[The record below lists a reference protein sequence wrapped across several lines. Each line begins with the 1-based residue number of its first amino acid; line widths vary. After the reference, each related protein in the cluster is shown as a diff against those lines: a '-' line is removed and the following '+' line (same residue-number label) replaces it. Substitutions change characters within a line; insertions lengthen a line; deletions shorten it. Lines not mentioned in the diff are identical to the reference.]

1 MSNNLIAYFSASEVT
16 ARLAKTL
23 AKAVFLKSSQ
33 HKPDPI
39 FYGNSNAV
47 QGIIA
52 LSESR
57 AEIKP
62 KADMRETLNKSSEHK
77 GKSEPPIYQE
87 LTSC

>member
-16 ARLAKTL
+16 ARLAKTR

-39 FYGNSNAV
+39 FYGDSNAV

-52 LSESR
+52 LSESG

-62 KADMRETLNKSSEHK
+62 KAVWEILL
-77 GKSEPPIYQE
+77 QE
-87 LTSC
+87 IHQLYRLPTQF